1 MSYTKKKKK
10 EPLPWKV
17 GILSHHKKNKKRSER
32 AEFPLW
38 VVGELIADSGGL
50 CQVCF
55 VSRGTQ
61 THHIM
66 PRSRSGRGVKQNGL
80 RVCNYCHK
88 LIHEKNSV
96 LNKYIDQQRLKYGD
110 NFWFDEL
117 DLIQYKEEA

>member
-1 MSYTKKKKK
+1 MSPLKK
-10 EPLPWKV
+10 EIFKN
-17 GILSHHKKNKKRSER
+17 HKKNKTRSQR
-32 AEFPLW
+32 AEFPLN
-38 VVGELIADSGGL
+38 VVAELISESNGL

-66 PRSRSGRGVKQNGL
+66 PRSRSGRGVKENGL

-88 LIHEKNSV
+88 MIHEKTSV
-96 LNKYIDQQRLKYGD
+96 LNKYIELQREKYGE

-117 DLIQYKEEA
+117 DRIQYKEEA